1 MLNYIIIDNGNYI
14 SPVITPEFIYY
25 LCIINFLKHNPEK
38 AVDICHNGLGPEEQR
53 EEISQEYLKFL
64 KVNSIGQ
71 NINYTNDKDDDEE
84 FINYTLTTAQ
94 ELSNNN
100 NNDKIKQTIL
110 KYDIDLYFLSIGIM
124 LLILSVI
131 LYLFTPKISCI
142 FIYFSLLCFIF
153 WIGIFKPCFN

>member
-1 MLNYIIIDNGNYI
+1 M
-14 SPVITPEFIYY
+14 YY
-25 LCIINFLKHNPEK
+25 LCIINFLKYNPEK
-38 AVDICHNGLGPEEQR
+38 AIDICHNGLGPEEDR

-100 NNDKIKQTIL
+100 NDKIKRTIL
-110 KYDIDLYFLSIGIM
+110 KYDIDLYFLSIGII

-142 FIYFSLLCFIF
+142 LIYFSLLFFIF